1 MKKLIVLLMV
11 LLLTVALVG
20 CKKSEETNHKEVFD
34 NADYWMIEVAERKR
48 TDDGYAYRFKE
59 IDGMEYDEWY
69 NSSELFSVG
78 EVVLTITYEDELGN
92 EHLLFYD
99 FEEIENDIPQQY
111 YSKDEVEDVSHE
123 LDMTVALYEAKL
135 DWYEEQHNI
144 DLDDVPNDFIL
155 WLIEEHPEVYA
166 YWLERVEGN

>member
-20 CKKSEETNHKEVFD
+20 CG
-34 NADYWMIEVAERKR
+34 
-48 TDDGYAYRFKE
+48 DDGNY
-59 IDGMEYDEWY
+59 WQ
-69 NSSELFSVG
+69 SEDYYTQE
-78 EVVLTITYEDELGN
+78 EVDEL
-92 EHLLFYD
+92 
-99 FEEIENDIPQQY
+99 IQY
-111 YSKDEVEDVSHE
+111 GE
-123 LDMTVALYEAKL
+123 MTKLYYEAKL

-166 YWLERVEGN
+166 YWLERG

>member
-11 LLLTVALVG
+11 LLLTVVLVG
-20 CKKSEETNHKEVFD
+20 CGNDGNYWQSEDYYTQSQVDELIQ
-34 NADYWMIEVAERKR
+34 NAI
-48 TDDGYAYRFKE
+48 
-59 IDGMEYDEWY
+59 
-69 NSSELFSVG
+69 
-78 EVVLTITYEDELGN
+78 DELG
-92 EHLLFYD
+92 
-99 FEEIENDIPQQY
+99 EEIENDIPQQY
-111 YSKDEVEDVSHE
+111 YSKDELEHVSHE

-166 YWLERVEGN
+166 YWLERG